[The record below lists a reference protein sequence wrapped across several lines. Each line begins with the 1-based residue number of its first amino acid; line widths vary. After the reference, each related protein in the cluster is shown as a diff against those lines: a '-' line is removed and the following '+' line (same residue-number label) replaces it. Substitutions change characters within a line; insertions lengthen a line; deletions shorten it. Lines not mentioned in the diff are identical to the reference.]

1 MDAPDQHSD
10 RKKQVQDLEQNV
22 NDLRQGLATVG
33 DYYTDI
39 ARLSRTRDVATEIR
53 QTIGRQEEDA
63 NREFEGIWR
72 FHAEM
77 LVADPSARIS
87 CTRMYD
93 AFVRYC
99 ARTGIPA
106 GDAVEFMFVLSLME
120 NPQPVLDH
128 SVWTGCRLRS
138 G

>member
-1 MDAPDQHSD
+1 MNAPDQHSD

-33 DYYTDI
+33 DYYSDI
-39 ARLSRTRDVATEIR
+39 ERLSQTRDIATEIS
-53 QTIGRQEEDA
+53 QTIGRQQADA
-63 NREFEGIWR
+63 DREFEGCWR

-106 GDAVEFMFVLSLME
+106 GDAVEFLFLLSLME

-128 SVWTGCRLRS
+128 GDWTGCRLRS

>member
-1 MDAPDQHSD
+1 MDTPDQHSD

-39 ARLSRTRDVATEIR
+39 ARLSRTRDITTEIR

-63 NREFEGIWR
+63 DREFDGIWR

-77 LVADPSARIS
+77 LITDPSARIS

-99 ARTGIPA
+99 ARTGTPA
-106 GDAVEFMFVLSLME
+106 GDAVEFMFLLSLME

-128 SVWTGCRLRS
+128 SGWTGCRLRS

>member
-39 ARLSRTRDVATEIR
+39 ARLSRTRDIATEIR

-63 NREFEGIWR
+63 DREFDGIWQ

-106 GDAVEFMFVLSLME
+106 GDAVEFLFLLSLME
-120 NPQPVLDH
+120 NPQPVLDL
-128 SVWTGCRLRS
+128 SGWTGCRLRS